1 MGFLGFGAVAV
12 LLWYTGHQ
20 VIEGALASAR

>member
-1 MGFLGFGAVAV
+1 MGFLGFGAVAG

-20 VIEGALASAR
+20 VIDGRSRSGR